1 METLEITVGQNQRG
15 LRLEPQPQADT
26 FKIFASD
33 PTQDWLDYERPEQ
46 VDLPE
51 DGCQG
56 QITVRGETD
65 FDFEGAG
72 AFTGPELQ
80 NIAGQVSWYLRKKV
94 ER

>member
-1 METLEITVGQNQRG
+1 METLEITVGQSQRG
-15 LRLEPQPQADT
+15 LRLERQQRPDA

-33 PTQDWLDYERPEQ
+33 PAQDWVDYERPNQ

-51 DGCQG
+51 DGCLG

-80 NIAGQVSWYLRKKV
+80 NIAGQVSWYLSGKRKQ
-94 ER
+94 